1 MALWDTMMVEDL
13 LKSSKYCIRTKRLSG
28 HHNNINS
35 NNRYLQFQRR
45 SSEATLIDFDHHRS
59 QRHWV
64 FTSPESSTSNSFSLS
79 SSSTTSSGRYLLSS
93 HRRTDRRASDRGPTS
108 SSSSSSTIYSPS
120 PVPSPSTCLSTRT
133 HTSEVSASPLSLPPI
148 VERSDMVGS
157 PFLPTSYQE
166 TSSEDSA
173 LSSSSSSRHYA
184 ARGAGHHGMKALGRV
199 SGGSGSSPL
208 PSSSS
213 SSSAPVKMAPG
224 GGPSNEG
231 ADDYESDGE
240 DDAAQANMHQPSS
253 YTFRRRNAI
262 VEGSEDAPK
271 ASEFSASGSG
281 SE

>member
-1 MALWDTMMVEDL
+1 MALWDTIMVEDH
-13 LKSSKYCIRTKRLSG
+13 LKSGKYCIRTKRLSG
-28 HHNNINS
+28 HHHNNK
-35 NNRYLQFQRR
+35 YLQFQRR

-59 QRHWV
+59 HHHWV
-64 FTSPESSTSNSFSLS
+64 FTSPESTTSTPFSFSS
-79 SSSTTSSGRYLLSS
+79 SPSATSSGRYLLSS

-108 SSSSSSTIYSPS
+108 SPSSTVYSPMS
-120 PVPSPSTCLSTRT
+120 PLPSPSTFQSTRT
-133 HTSEVSASPLSLPPI
+133 HTSEVSSPSLPPL
-148 VERSDMVGS
+148 VERFDMVGS

-166 TSSEDSA
+166 TSFEA
-173 LSSSSSSRHYA
+173 AMSSSSSSRHYA
-184 ARGAGHHGMKALGRV
+184 ARGAGNHGIKALGRA

-213 SSSAPVKMAPG
+213 SSPVKMAPSG
-224 GGPSNEG
+224 GSSEG
-231 ADDYESDGE
+231 ADDEESDGE
-240 DDAAQANMHQPSS
+240 DDASAANMHQPSS

>member
-1 MALWDTMMVEDL
+1 MALWDTMMVEDH
-13 LKSSKYCIRTKRLSG
+13 LKSGKYCIRTKRLSG
-28 HHNNINS
+28 HHHHNS
-35 NNRYLQFQRR
+35 KYLQFQRR

-59 QRHWV
+59 LHHWV
-64 FTSPESSTSNSFSLS
+64 FTSPESTTSTSFSLS
-79 SSSTTSSGRYLLSS
+79 SPSTTSSGRYLLSS

-108 SSSSSSTIYSPS
+108 SSSSTIDSPMSS
-120 PVPSPSTCLSTRT
+120 VPSPSTCQSTRT
-133 HTSEVSASPLSLPPI
+133 HTSEVSSPLSLPPI
-148 VERSDMVGS
+148 VERFDMVGS

-166 TSSEDSA
+166 TSSFEASA

-184 ARGAGHHGMKALGRV
+184 ARGAGHHGIKALGRA
-199 SGGSGSSPL
+199 SGSGSGSSPL

-213 SSSAPVKMAPG
+213 SSAPVKMAPS
-224 GGPSNEG
+224 GGPSNDG
-231 ADDYESDGE
+231 ADDDESDDE
-240 DDAAQANMHQPSS
+240 DDAQANMHQPSS